1 MINMKKYDEVKI
13 YKHIA
18 DRKNINQE
26 VVVIDEHI
34 DVEVDEF
41 VTVEAFDYVNEK
53 RVQIMFEIEAL
64 HKKYRTKK
72 DSEKTEE
79 KNDVVNNDEKKE
91 VDKGTDVYVTAD
103 YVNNKMLENESFLF
117 HVDDVREGRYVGFDA
132 IYFTNIDTELYPIGD
147 CVHYLNDA
155 LNDYDYDID
164 ESVLIEIVQKTL
176 FLIDVNVE
184 ECMEVEDERELIVF
198 DYNDC
203 KFYELNYYEKVKYVD
218 HWNGNKL
225 ERLLL
230 EGINE
235 LEVTRDYVSLDE
247 FDGSDFYT
255 KKRNEHQSIYK
266 VKNTDDVYLIKKWD
280 DFDGTLT
287 ACELLYYDD
296 LYDYLDAL
304 GRDTEQYMSWIDE
317 L

>member
-1 MINMKKYDEVKI
+1 
-13 YKHIA
+13 
-18 DRKNINQE
+18 
-26 VVVIDEHI
+26 
-34 DVEVDEF
+34 
-41 VTVEAFDYVNEK
+41 
-53 RVQIMFEIEAL
+53 MF
-64 HKKYRTKK
+64 
-72 DSEKTEE
+72 
-79 KNDVVNNDEKKE
+79 
-91 VDKGTDVYVTAD
+91 
-103 YVNNKMLENESFLF
+103 ENESVLF
-117 HVDDVREGRYVGFDA
+117 HVDDVREGRHVGFDA
-132 IYFTNIDTELYPIGD
+132 IYFTNIDTELYPVGD

-164 ESVLIEIVQKTL
+164 ESVLIDIVQKTL

-184 ECMEVEDERELIVF
+184 KCMEVEDERELIVF

-218 HWNGNKL
+218 FWNGNEL

-235 LEVTRDYVSLDE
+235 LEVTKDYVSLDE

-255 KKRNEHQSIYK
+255 GKRNEHQSIYK

-296 LYDYLDAL
+296 LYVYLDAL